1 MTGLRDG
8 RGADHL
14 QAQGARRWWAVN
26 DRPGFWFLV
35 AAVFAGNG
43 LFSVWQHDWRL
54 AILQFGTALLASRA
68 AFLAGAAHEIHG
80 GHASEKIR
88 SAEPT
93 QRGLTENPG
102 VPPDRR

>member
-1 MTGLRDG
+1 MSGLRDG
-8 RGADHL
+8 PGGHHPREPW
-14 QAQGARRWWAVN
+14 ARRWWA

-54 AILQFGTALLASRA
+54 ALLQVGTALLAVRV
-68 AFLAGAAHEIHG
+68 AFLAGAAHQVHG
-80 GHASEKIR
+80 GHASEQDR
-88 SAEPT
+88 GAGPT
-93 QRGLTENPG
+93 HGGLVGNPG

>member
-8 RGADHL
+8 PGAHHIREPW
-14 QAQGARRWWAVN
+14 ARRWWA

-54 AILQFGTALLASRA
+54 ALLQFGTAILAARV
-68 AFLAGAAHEIHG
+68 AFLAGAAHEVHG
-80 GHASEKIR
+80 GHASEKNR

-93 QRGLTENPG
+93 QRGLGVNPG
-102 VPPDRR
+102 LPPDRR